1 MKKKR
6 NEALNVLEGVACICV
21 VMLHCSFPGDVGRI
35 LYGVSRFAVPLFF
48 AVSGYFVY
56 SEEWAKVR
64 RTLPDKGKHI
74 AVLFLGTE
82 ILYFIWHILRPFLIH
97 GNFMGAAE
105 WLAAEFTTKNILDFI
120 IFQKTLI
127 GDVSW
132 FLVALLMCYL
142 VTFPIAKYNI
152 WNTCTLLIIHL
163 LCINILLGEFG
174 TFAGIKI
181 QWYWSSTFWLLGFP
195 CYALGFWM
203 RIREEKIRKLLTPGR
218 TLAIILATGALS
230 VIERAVT
237 GENQLYFSNIPF
249 MTAGFIFC
257 LNYPE
262 LPAKSYILRSFG
274 RMGEKYSFGIYI
286 LHPIVR
292 DVLKII
298 ADKTGFSDQS
308 VWGWCL
314 PIMVVMFSLMLW
326 WAWRTALTWG
336 KLGGKRIFT
345 GGL

>member
-97 GNFMGAAE
+97 GKFMGAAE

-152 WNTCTLLIIHL
+152 WKKCTLLIIPL
-163 LCINILLGEFG
+163 LCINVLLGELG
-174 TFAGIKI
+174 ALTKVKI
-181 QWYWSSTFWLLGFP
+181 QWYWCSNFWLLGFP
-195 CYALGFWM
+195 CYALGFWL
-203 RIREEKIRKLLTPGR
+203 RIYEEKIRKLLTPGR
-218 TLAIILATGALS
+218 SFAVILATGVAS
-230 VIERAVT
+230 VAERAAT

-249 MTAGFIFC
+249 MLCCFVFC
-257 LNYPE
+257 LNCPE
-262 LPAKSYILRSFG
+262 LPAKSRILKIFG
-274 RMGEKYSFGIYI
+274 RLGEKYSFGIYI
-286 LHPIVR
+286 LHPIAR

-298 ADKTGFSDQS
+298 ADKAGFSDQS
-308 VWGWCL
+308 MWKWCL
-314 PIMVVMFSLMLW
+314 PIMAVMFSFMV
-326 WAWRTALTWG
+326 WRVWRAVLAAFG
-336 KLGGKRIFT
+336 RK
-345 GGL
+345 

>member
-1 MKKKR
+1 MRKKR
-6 NEALNVLEGVACICV
+6 NASLNVLEGIACICV

-56 SEEWAKVR
+56 SEDWPKVSC
-64 RTLPDKGKHI
+64 TLPNKGKHI
-74 AVLFLGTE
+74 AALFLGTE
-82 ILYFIWHILRPFLIH
+82 ILYFSWHILQPFLIH
-97 GNFMGAAE
+97 GNFKGTAE
-105 WLAAEFTTKNILDFI
+105 WVATEFTTKNILDFI

-152 WNTCTLLIIHL
+152 WKKCTLLIIPL

-181 QWYWSSTFWLLGFP
+181 QWYWCSNFWLLGFP

-298 ADKTGFSDQS
+298 ADKTGLSDQS